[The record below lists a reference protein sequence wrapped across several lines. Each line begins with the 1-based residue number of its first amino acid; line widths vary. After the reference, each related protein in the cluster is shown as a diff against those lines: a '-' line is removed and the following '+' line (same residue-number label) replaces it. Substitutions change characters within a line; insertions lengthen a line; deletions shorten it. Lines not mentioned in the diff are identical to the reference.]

1 MSSKTAFAMDKLCTK
16 FDLSVQF
23 SSLTYKPDVAYRR
36 RAIAYL
42 DHIILTINLPFE
54 SYGMFLVGL

>member
-1 MSSKTAFAMDKLCTK
+1 MDKVCSK

-23 SSLTYKPDVAYRR
+23 SLLTYKPDVAYRR

-54 SYGMFLVGL
+54 SYGMFVVGL